1 MIRPTLFCAL
11 GLASEIRLVL
21 RSHQGSQF
29 TDPYLKSN
37 LETIAMFVQRTLV
50 VLASIFLLASAG
62 FSQLGSGKSTPTGD
76 ARVKR
81 ALDTTSLKYTVDSD
95 GDYRL
100 NMDVG
105 DDRTQIVF
113 INSNTETYADFEIR
127 EIWSVGYQSSNLFSA
142 TIANKLLLNNE
153 LTKLGAWQIKTLN
166 GKYTAVF
173 CAKVSATLTGTE
185 LQNVLRAIYTNAD
198 KIELELTNKDDF

>member
-1 MIRPTLFCAL
+1 
-11 GLASEIRLVL
+11 
-21 RSHQGSQF
+21 
-29 TDPYLKSN
+29 
-37 LETIAMFVQRTLV
+37 MFVQRTLV

>member
-1 MIRPTLFCAL
+1 MLRFHR
-11 GLASEIRLVL
+11 GL
-21 RSHQGSQF
+21 QF
-29 TDPYLKSN
+29 TDPDLDHN
-37 LETIAMFVQRTLV
+37 LETIIMFVQRTLV
-50 VLASIFLLASAG
+50 VLASVLLFASAG
-62 FSQLGSGKSTPTGD
+62 FSQLGSGRSAPTGD

-127 EIWSVGYQSSNLFSA
+127 EIWSVGYQSANLFSA

-153 LTKLGAWQIKTLN
+153 LTKLGAWQIKKLN

-198 KIELELTNKDDF
+198 KIELELTSKDDF